1 MNRSSFLL
9 LGFSVAFLV
18 FFFGPAFMGGPFG
31 AYPLMNA
38 GSAFDLL
45 TPLVL
50 IPLYWLLFEAGSQR
64 APSRSETVV
73 FLVLA
78 ALWVEG
84 QGMHLAANSIAKH
97 LKGLVG
103 TDAAV
108 LTSFY
113 DERLGHYLWHGALLG
128 LAALLLYRYWQG
140 AQIELRPARWAEIL
154 AGAIHGFA
162 FAAVILEGG
171 TVAIGAPFA
180 VLAAVLSL
188 VWNGRHVGRRP
199 LQIFFLVAFTLATL
213 LFVGWRLAW
222 GEWIEPSEW
231 LGF

>member
-18 FFFGPAFMGGPFG
+18 FFFGPAFLGGPFG
-31 AYPLMNA
+31 PYPLMNA

-50 IPLYWLLFEAGSQR
+50 IPLYWLLFEGGSPRPASR
-64 APSRSETVV
+64 AETVA
-73 FLVLA
+73 FLVSA

-84 QGMHLAANSIAKH
+84 QGLHLAANSIAKH

-103 TDAAV
+103 TDAEV
-108 LTSFY
+108 LTRFY
-113 DERLGHYLWHGALLG
+113 DERLGHYLWHAGLLG
-128 LAALLLYRYWQG
+128 LAALLLYRYWRS
-140 AQIELRPARWAEIL
+140 AQPELRPARWVEAV

-162 FAAVILEGG
+162 FASIILEGG
-171 TVAIGAPFA
+171 TVPIGVPFA
-180 VLAAVLSL
+180 VLAAALSV
-188 VWNGRHVGRRP
+188 VWNGKRVGQRP
-199 LQIFFLVAFTLATL
+199 LQIFFLVAFGLATL

-222 GEWIEPSEW
+222 GEWMEPSQW